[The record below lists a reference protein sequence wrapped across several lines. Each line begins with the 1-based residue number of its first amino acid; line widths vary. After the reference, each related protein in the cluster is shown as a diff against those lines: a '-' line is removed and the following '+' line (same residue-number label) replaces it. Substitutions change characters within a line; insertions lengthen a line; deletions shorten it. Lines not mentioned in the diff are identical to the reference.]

1 MTDNTSPVA
10 TLAAKLPKGNGLTRA
25 VERLHGHNGTLVPFI
40 GFIEVEESGEDKNEV
55 LKIRTSI
62 ARLELCFGELERD
75 AKDLL
80 ARASEAA
87 TSRQGQQALFADDAD
102 FEAQRAEVLGYLE
115 EWQNEQ
121 DPPVTSELLEAKWQS
136 WHGGHYD
143 ARLDH
148 GAPAHLREFAISIGA
163 LADSTPDGKL
173 VGDELDAA
181 SDGEP
186 DEQPDDDDDD
196 AAAPTVPQ
204 PAFSGGDQ

>member
-10 TLAAKLPKGNGLTRA
+10 TLAARLPKGNGLTRA

-40 GFIEVEESGEDKNEV
+40 GYIEVEESGEDKNEV
-55 LKIRTSI
+55 LKIKTSI
-62 ARLELCFGELERD
+62 ARLELCFGPLAAD

-87 TSRQGQQALFADDAD
+87 TSRGGQQTLFADDGD
-102 FEAQRAEVLGYLE
+102 FEAERARILEVLE

-121 DPPVTSELLEAKWQS
+121 DPPVTSEVLEAKWQS

-148 GAPAHLREFAISIGA
+148 GAPAHLREFAISVGA
-163 LADSTPDGKL
+163 LADSEADGTVVMETEPEL
-173 VGDELDAA
+173 EPEDTGAAEADADAPAAPAVTFSGDGDE
-181 SDGEP
+181 
-186 DEQPDDDDDD
+186 Q
-196 AAAPTVPQ
+196 
-204 PAFSGGDQ
+204 